1 MKSPFTGGDA
11 ALCHEKQSF
20 EFRKDN
26 FEIVYHFYR
35 CKDTNEEFTTTE
47 LDQLNMNQVYNLYRQ
62 KYAIPFPD
70 EIKRQWV
77 VRDCIASILWLTKI
91 TVLPSFLLT
100 SSILPRHFF

>member
-35 CKDTNEEFTTTE
+35 CKDTNEEFTTC
-47 LDQLNMNQVYNLYRQ
+47 LLYTS
-62 KYAIPFPD
+62 PSP
-70 EIKRQWV
+70 
-77 VRDCIASILWLTKI
+77 RDT
-91 TVLPSFLLT
+91 
-100 SSILPRHFF
+100 R

>member
-47 LDQLNMNQVYNLYRQ
+47 LDQLNMNQV
-62 KYAIPFPD
+62 
-70 EIKRQWV
+70 
-77 VRDCIASILWLTKI
+77 
-91 TVLPSFLLT
+91 
-100 SSILPRHFF
+100 

>member
-35 CKDTNEEFTTTE
+35 CMDTNEEFTTTE

-70 EIKRQWV
+70 EIKV
-77 VRDCIASILWLTKI
+77 SI
-91 TVLPSFLLT
+91 
-100 SSILPRHFF
+100 R

>member
-70 EIKRQWV
+70 EI
-77 VRDCIASILWLTKI
+77 TKPK
-91 TVLPSFLLT
+91 TRRSCPSYSRYGMRSSTAFNT
-100 SSILPRHFF
+100 SNMKSVYS

>member
-35 CKDTNEEFTTTE
+35 CKETKRKSLLTFVDGQVGDIVQNGLIARADDAMCAEEFFHAVGCPTCH
-47 LDQLNMNQVYNLYRQ
+47 
-62 KYAIPFPD
+62 A
-70 EIKRQWV
+70 
-77 VRDCIASILWLTKI
+77 
-91 TVLPSFLLT
+91 
-100 SSILPRHFF
+100 

>member
-70 EIKRQWV
+70 EIKR
-77 VRDCIASILWLTKI
+77 VRELYGISALRMSK
-91 TVLPSFLLT
+91 LLG
-100 SSILPRHFF
+100 F

>member
-35 CKDTNEEFTTTE
+35 CKDTNEE
-47 LDQLNMNQVYNLYRQ
+47 LSL
-62 KYAIPFPD
+62 IH
-70 EIKRQWV
+70 I
-77 VRDCIASILWLTKI
+77 
-91 TVLPSFLLT
+91 
-100 SSILPRHFF
+100 

>member
-47 LDQLNMNQVYNLYRQ
+47 FIICIVRNMQY
-62 KYAIPFPD
+62 
-70 EIKRQWV
+70 
-77 VRDCIASILWLTKI
+77 
-91 TVLPSFLLT
+91 
-100 SSILPRHFF
+100 HFRMK

>member
-35 CKDTNEEFTTTE
+35 CKDTNEEFNFLE
-47 LDQLNMNQVYNLYRQ
+47 
-62 KYAIPFPD
+62 
-70 EIKRQWV
+70 RQWSA
-77 VRDCIASILWLTKI
+77 CLFK
-91 TVLPSFLLT
+91 
-100 SSILPRHFF
+100 

>member
-70 EIKRQWV
+70 EIKR
-77 VRDCIASILWLTKI
+77 VREFHNPPDSFVFFPNSKYKI
-91 TVLPSFLLT
+91 GEKPYD
-100 SSILPRHFF
+100 

>member
-35 CKDTNEEFTTTE
+35 IQMKS
-47 LDQLNMNQVYNLYRQ
+47 LLQLNLIN
-62 KYAIPFPD
+62 
-70 EIKRQWV
+70 
-77 VRDCIASILWLTKI
+77 
-91 TVLPSFLLT
+91 
-100 SSILPRHFF
+100 